1 MSTGSPTC
9 RQSAFKRHHSDKHFS
24 EFLPARWR
32 RKSTGIDMEQN
43 YVTVNLC
50 IFYGVQNTIAWLR
63 RRTFTVTG
71 WRTQKIVL
79 WGRARRVWDAD
90 DTSPDLGGQ
99 NVLKTSEMAIRH
111 NRRTARTELE
121 FSVAGFIFTN
131 VRKYFSGPLT
141 GRNCPP
147 PYMDRPL
154 ERERS
159 LFTMSEH
166 NKYTYKLDSV
176 GCQKGITITAG
187 HLYVHWFTGGWSP
200 DKAGPPTVGF
210 SNVHPVP
217 PRLPISCRRPW

>member
-1 MSTGSPTC
+1 
-9 RQSAFKRHHSDKHFS
+9 
-24 EFLPARWR
+24 
-32 RKSTGIDMEQN
+32 MEQN

-90 DTSPDLGGQ
+90 DTSPDLEGQ

-141 GRNCPP
+141 GRNRPP

-166 NKYTYKLDSV
+166 NKYTYKLDS
-176 GCQKGITITAG
+176 GRLPERNNHHSWPPI
-187 HLYVHWFTGGWSP
+187 HSLVHWRLVSRQGGTSDGWVQQCPSSTTTVAYLMQAAMVALVHVDGVVTGATPLGLGTAATSLAP
-200 DKAGPPTVGF
+200 ATP
-210 SNVHPVP
+210 SA
-217 PRLPISCRRPW
+217 